1 MHAETE
7 ERGDM
12 VQVLVL
18 TPSTGIWSTCAS
30 LAFTN
35 HSQEGPQPNLNYS
48 PCSPWHN
55 TFPILIQLIL
65 LKEHNVYEKTV
76 QESVTSLMPKI

>member
-7 ERGDM
+7 ERESSSSSGHTYRH
-12 VQVLVL
+12 LVYL
-18 TPSTGIWSTCAS
+18 CFTHLHQSFTG
-30 LAFTN
+30 
-35 HSQEGPQPNLNYS
+35 GPQPNLNYS
-48 PCSPWHN
+48 PCNPWHN

-76 QESVTSLMPKI
+76 

>member
-1 MHAETE
+1 
-7 ERGDM
+7 M

-30 LAFTN
+30 LAFIN

-55 TFPILIQLIL
+55 TFPILTQLIL